1 MNALDI
7 KYKTDYITLRDVGS
21 VPKGT
26 IVRRSKWVTDGLGE
40 RWGSSSMNNDERSV
54 VMHVKNSDK
63 SDINWNWF
71 EYDDVKEIKCRV
83 NMNGSSTQTMNC
95 LKCAVFVTR
104 NAPKEKNHKRFLI
117 LPYPKERL

>member
-26 IVRRSKWVTDGLGE
+26 IVRRSKWVTDGLVK
-40 RWGSSSMNNDERSV
+40 RRGSSSMNYYEYSV
-54 VMHVKNSDK
+54 IMHVKNSDR

-71 EYDDVKEIKCRV
+71 EYDDVEEIK
-83 NMNGSSTQTMNC
+83 
-95 LKCAVFVTR
+95 
-104 NAPKEKNHKRFLI
+104 
-117 LPYPKERL
+117 

>member
-7 KYKTDYITLRDVGS
+7 KYKTDYITRRDVGS

-26 IVRRSKWVTDGLGE
+26 IVRRSKWVTDGLG
-40 RWGSSSMNNDERSV
+40 RKQDGYYMINDECSV

-71 EYDDVKEIKCRV
+71 EYDDVKEIK
-83 NMNGSSTQTMNC
+83 
-95 LKCAVFVTR
+95 
-104 NAPKEKNHKRFLI
+104 
-117 LPYPKERL
+117 

>member
-26 IVRRSKWVTDGLGE
+26 IVRRSKWLTDGPGK
-40 RWGSSSMNNDERSV
+40 RRGSCRLAGDERSV
-54 VMHVKNSDK
+54 VMHVKNSDR

-71 EYDDVKEIKCRV
+71 EYDDVKEIK
-83 NMNGSSTQTMNC
+83 
-95 LKCAVFVTR
+95 
-104 NAPKEKNHKRFLI
+104 
-117 LPYPKERL
+117 